1 MNETMP
7 GIRRLCIAVA
17 AHGNDDNGRVGP
29 LPAVPPVPP
38 SLGAVLDETCAA
50 AEIRCAHWVNR
61 PSGGELAVFPPGIDE
76 GRVVSD
82 FVRELRRTLA
92 RVNARPAPRLRLR
105 VALHQGITRVDEQG
119 YGGRA
124 IVKAGRLRD
133 ADVLD
138 RELAEH
144 PESDLV
150 LIVSGELFDDLTG
163 DLTGDTAAGDH
174 AFGFGAPGDGD
185 RGDQPSDLR
194 RVDFRPVTL
203 DVPDS
208 GQRSLAWVLAPAP
221 PPVRPALAGRRP
233 ARRDASSRAG
243 A

>member
-17 AHGNDDNGRVGP
+17 AYDDGREGP
-29 LPAVPPVPP
+29 LPEGSPASPP
-38 SLGAVLDETCAA
+38 LGAVLDETCAA
-50 AEIRCAHWVNR
+50 ADVRCAHWASR
-61 PSGGELAVFPPGIDE
+61 PTGGELAVFPPGIDE

-82 FVRELRRTLA
+82 FVRELRRTLV
-92 RVNARPAPRLRLR
+92 RVNAESAPRLRLR

-124 IVKAGRLRD
+124 VVKACRLRD
-133 ADVLD
+133 ADILD

-150 LIVSGELFDDLTG
+150 LIVSGELFDDV
-163 DLTGDTAAGDH
+163 TGDTVTGGTVTGDDVSGDH
-174 AFGFGAPGDGD
+174 P
-185 RGDQPSDLR
+185 PDLCR
-194 RVDFRPVTL
+194 ADFRPVTL
-203 DVPDS
+203 DVPES
-208 GQRSLAWVLAPAP
+208 GQRALAWVLAPAP
-221 PPVRPALAGRRP
+221 PPTRPALAWRRP
-233 ARRDASSRAG
+233 AERDTSSRAG